1 MRRTEDARTYYAHAE
16 NRQGVAKLASRS
28 YRGRRM
34 TQTVAEELPSVR
46 TEARSIMSGLEY
58 MRKIMTGELP
68 PSGMVQ
74 LLNLKLVEVSKGRA
88 VFTVQPDER
97 HYNGLGIAHGGL
109 AATLLDS
116 ALGCAINAMMPAGKV
131 FTTLEMKINYVRP
144 ITRERGELRCEAKMI
159 HVGGRV
165 ATAEGRIIDEDG
177 KLYAHGTATC
187 MLFRP

>member
-1 MRRTEDARTYYAHAE
+1 MSQTVDEKSLPDRAEARRT
-16 NRQGVAKLASRS
+16 
-28 YRGRRM
+28 
-34 TQTVAEELPSVR
+34 
-46 TEARSIMSGLEY
+46 MSGIEY
-58 MRKIMTGELP
+58 LRKIMTGELP

-74 LLNLKLVEVSKGRA
+74 LLNLKLVEVSEGRA

-116 ALGCAINAMMPAGKV
+116 ALGCAINATMPAGKV

-144 ITRERGELRCEAKMI
+144 ITRERGELRCEANAI

-165 ATAEGRIIDEDG
+165 ATADGRITDEDG
-177 KLYAHGTATC
+177 
-187 MLFRP
+187 

>member
-1 MRRTEDARTYYAHAE
+1 
-16 NRQGVAKLASRS
+16 
-28 YRGRRM
+28 M
-34 TQTVAEELPSVR
+34 TQTVDEQSAPER
-46 TEARSIMSGLEY
+46 TEARSLMSGLEY
-58 MRKIMTGELP
+58 MQKIMTGELP

-74 LLNLKLVEVSKGRA
+74 LLGLKLIEVSEGHA
-88 VFTVQPDER
+88 AFTVQPDEH

-131 FTTLEMKINYVRP
+131 FTTLEMKINYLRP
-144 ITRERGELRCEAKMI
+144 ITRERGEVRCEAYVI

-165 ATAEGRIIDEDG
+165 ATAEGRVMDQSG

>member
-1 MRRTEDARTYYAHAE
+1 MTRTV
-16 NRQGVAKLASRS
+16 N
-28 YRGRRM
+28 
-34 TQTVAEELPSVR
+34 EELPPGR
-46 TEARSIMSGLEY
+46 AETRRIMSGIEY

-74 LLNLKLVEVSKGRA
+74 LLNLKLVEVSEGRA

-144 ITRERGELRCEAKMI
+144 LTRESGEVRCEANVI
-159 HVGGRV
+159 HAGGRV
-165 ATAEGRIIDEDG
+165 ATAEGRIMDKDG

>member
-1 MRRTEDARTYYAHAE
+1 MSE
-16 NRQGVAKLASRS
+16 VIAK
-28 YRGRRM
+28 M
-34 TQTVAEELPSVR
+34 TKEV
-46 TEARSIMSGLEY
+46 EAQQSPHRKQLTGIEY
-58 MRKIMTGELP
+58 MRKLLMGELP

-74 LLNLKLVEVSKGRA
+74 LLNMKLIEVSEGRA
-88 VFTVQPDER
+88 IFTVKPDER

-144 ITRERGELRCEAKMI
+144 MTADVGEVRCEANVI
-159 HVGGRV
+159 HAGGRI
-165 ATAEGRIIDEDG
+165 ATAEGKIVDQNG

-187 MLFRP
+187 MLFRS